1 LSGLKKIIDSDLT
14 YLVKMGNKEAFRVLF
29 ERYAPKIYNFA
40 LSYLRNEQEAEE
52 MVQDVFLKIWEKRKH
67 LDKSKNIKSF
77 IFKIAVNSIYDL
89 IRRKNI
95 EGAFRDFIRDNHE
108 EGLESTWHTVI
119 FEEMLANINELV
131 KEMPAQQQR
140 IFRLS
145 RIDGM
150 PNDII
155 AEKLNLSKRTV
166 ENQLYRALAFLK
178 KHFNRESV
186 YAILFFYLWF
196 S

>member
-52 MVQDVFLKIWEKRKH
+52 MVQDVFLKIWEKREN

-166 ENQLYRALAFLK
+166 ENQLYRAL
-178 KHFNRESV
+178 
-186 YAILFFYLWF
+186 
-196 S
+196 